1 MMMRYLYHAIFDYDP
16 VGSQWTVVFP
26 DFDGC
31 SAIGATIKEAS
42 SHGAD
47 ELHAHISQLL
57 QTSSDL
63 PIPISYDSL
72 LKEMG
77 CIEPGSIVKTIRVS
91 IAESSI
97 DLGPYKNPDPIRA
110 PTVSSQDESSVLYN
124 QTGVYTGP
132 L

>member
-1 MMMRYLYHAIFDYDP
+1 MRYLYHVIFDYDSL
-16 VGSQWTVVFP
+16 GFQWTAIFP

-31 SAIGATIKEAS
+31 SAVGDTITEAS

-47 ELHAHISQLL
+47 ELHAHITQLL
-57 QTSSDL
+57 RSMSDL

-77 CIEPGSIVKTIRVS
+77 WIEPNSIVKTIQVS
-91 IAESSI
+91 ITNGI
-97 DLGPYKNPDPIRA
+97 VDLGPYKNPDPMRA